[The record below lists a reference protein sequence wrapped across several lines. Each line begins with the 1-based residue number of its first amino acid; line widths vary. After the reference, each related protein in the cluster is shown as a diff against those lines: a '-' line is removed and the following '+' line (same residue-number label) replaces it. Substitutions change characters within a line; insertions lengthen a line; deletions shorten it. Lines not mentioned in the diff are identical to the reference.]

1 MCNKWNKYIIH
12 QKKKNI
18 YIYIYVYIL
27 IWKPFNDVLDK
38 NKIVL
43 NTHLLNKVFRFL
55 YRSFVS
61 IYLFICIY
69 I

>member
-1 MCNKWNKYIIH
+1 MKEIYNTS
-12 QKKKNI
+12 KKKKKK

-61 IYLFICIY
+61 IYLFIYIY